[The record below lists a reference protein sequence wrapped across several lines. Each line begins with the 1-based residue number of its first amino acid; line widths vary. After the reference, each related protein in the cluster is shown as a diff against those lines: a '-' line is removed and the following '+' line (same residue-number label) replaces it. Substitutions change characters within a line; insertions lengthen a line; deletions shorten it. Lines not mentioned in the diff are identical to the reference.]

1 MCGIAGI
8 ISKDFYNNDKA
19 GINLLHKMT
28 DALSHRG
35 PDHRGFI
42 IEKVSQNIIALGH
55 RRLSIIDLNQSSNQP
70 MTYDNLIMIF
80 NGEIYNYIEI
90 RRELESKGYIFKSGG
105 DTEVL
110 IKAFHFWG
118 IESLKK
124 LNGMFAISLYDKKLN
139 KIYLIRDRFGV
150 KPLLYFKSQNSFY
163 FASEARSLYLA
174 KKYSLNLSNSSV
186 YEYFRYGYVSNPS
199 TIIDDINQVK
209 PGHYLELD
217 IDMSKQ
223 SEIKYWSIEKE
234 SENYLD
240 LTEKEKLNKL
250 DSILNSSTKLRLRS
264 DVNNLIFLSGGIDS
278 GLIANYASKIE
289 SEIKS
294 LTVKFQDKAFDESDI
309 SVKTAKNLNL
319 KNEIIEPNIE
329 DYVRV
334 IDDMP
339 RIWDRPIADPSTI
352 PTFLICKYAAKSS
365 KVVLSA
371 DGGDEL
377 FLGYNKHR
385 IFELYKLL
393 GNNLIYLLKFFPQHI
408 FKNTFIFKII
418 NKLTNLNSL
427 KNNVESFSYLSEMV
441 DESTLK
447 EIFSND
453 INFQKKKYFHK
464 QKEKFI
470 DSGEIDFSSYDINN
484 FLSDNVLYKI
494 DQAAMYNSIENRD
507 PMLDYRLAAFAK
519 SLSKKNKIS
528 ILQSKIIL
536 RKLHYNKKI
545 NEKNSY
551 SSKKGFVPPLL
562 SIFRNKFSDQIL
574 DFISSKNVS
583 NFEYFNTKK
592 IINMRDKFI
601 SGDNNNFRIMWLM
614 FVFFKWHSFWF
625 NK

>member
-234 SENYLD
+234 SENYLRMAIQYYRK
-240 LTEKEKLNKL
+240 TNCHAT
-250 DSILNSSTKLRLRS
+250 SS
-264 DVNNLIFLSGGIDS
+264 
-278 GLIANYASKIE
+278 
-289 SEIKS
+289 
-294 LTVKFQDKAFDESDI
+294 
-309 SVKTAKNLNL
+309 
-319 KNEIIEPNIE
+319 
-329 DYVRV
+329 
-334 IDDMP
+334 
-339 RIWDRPIADPSTI
+339 W
-352 PTFLICKYAAKSS
+352 C
-365 KVVLSA
+365 
-371 DGGDEL
+371 
-377 FLGYNKHR
+377 GYNR
-385 IFELYKLL
+385 I
-393 GNNLIYLLKFFPQHI
+393 
-408 FKNTFIFKII
+408 
-418 NKLTNLNSL
+418 
-427 KNNVESFSYLSEMV
+427 
-441 DESTLK
+441 
-447 EIFSND
+447 
-453 INFQKKKYFHK
+453 
-464 QKEKFI
+464 
-470 DSGEIDFSSYDINN
+470 
-484 FLSDNVLYKI
+484 
-494 DQAAMYNSIENRD
+494 
-507 PMLDYRLAAFAK
+507 
-519 SLSKKNKIS
+519 
-528 ILQSKIIL
+528 
-536 RKLHYNKKI
+536 
-545 NEKNSY
+545 
-551 SSKKGFVPPLL
+551 
-562 SIFRNKFSDQIL
+562 
-574 DFISSKNVS
+574 
-583 NFEYFNTKK
+583 
-592 IINMRDKFI
+592 
-601 SGDNNNFRIMWLM
+601 RIPD
-614 FVFFKWHSFWF
+614 
-625 NK
+625 